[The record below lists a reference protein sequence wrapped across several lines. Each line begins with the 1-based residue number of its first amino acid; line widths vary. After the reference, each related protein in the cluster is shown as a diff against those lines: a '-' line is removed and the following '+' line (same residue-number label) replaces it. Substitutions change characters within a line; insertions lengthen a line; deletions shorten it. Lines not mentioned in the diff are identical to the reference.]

1 MAYKSWKPKN
11 NNYID
16 GAGIRVN
23 RKTLLDYIFPVGSVF
38 LTVNKVNPGT
48 FLGGT
53 WEQISGGYMYLAA
66 NSLGKTDFYGW
77 GTQSSGQGN
86 TGSTALT
93 ANQMPNHGHSVYML
107 NKSSSGSA
115 KTDYYQSA
123 GAIRVL
129 SYNLANIAYDN
140 TEKGW
145 WNSAMST
152 TAGGGRGHSHT
163 IGNHSHDIATIDV
176 FAYKRIA

>member
-53 WEQISGGYMYLAA
+53 WEQIYGGYLYAA
-66 NSLGKTDFYGW
+66 QNSIGSQLNGWNAQPHKLLVNETPKHTHSIGFKTSW
-77 GTQSSGQGN
+77 
-86 TGSTALT
+86 GSTVWNQALV
-93 ANQMPNHGHSVYML
+93 PG
-107 NKSSSGSA
+107 
-115 KTDYYQSA
+115 
-123 GAIRVL
+123 
-129 SYNLANIAYDN
+129 YN
-140 TEKGW
+140 GP
-145 WNSAMST
+145 T
-152 TAGGGRGHSHT
+152 TAGESISGTSNSNTVIKTYVSQQYGLYFNET
-163 IGNHSHDIATIDV
+163 IGGDGTHTHDIATRDV

>member
-53 WEQISGGYMYLAA
+53 WEQMSGGYVYLAG
-66 NSLGKTDFYGW
+66 NSLGKTDYYGW

-86 TGSTALT
+86 TGDHVLT
-93 ANQMPNHGHSVYML
+93 ISEMPSHTHDMDDSVYGGYKNRL
-107 NKSSSGSA
+107 G
-115 KTDYYQSA
+115 
-123 GAIRVL
+123 IRG
-129 SYNLANIAYDN
+129 D
-140 TEKGW
+140 
-145 WNSAMST
+145 
-152 TAGGGRGHSHT
+152 GGGSVGLVPSYSQQTAWSRYMPQNTGGGQGHSHP
-163 IGNHSHDIATIDV
+163 IYNHSHNIATIDV